1 MGYRAGI
8 CVLMLANLLSS
19 CTAAEA
25 NAVATAQR
33 VIGRG
38 TEGRVLSAYQAD
50 LDHDGSTE
58 MIAIT
63 CRSIKNGH
71 PLDGKVIVMQ
81 KKQGTFRPVWSQKRL
96 NPWKLRIADV
106 DGDGYKEII
115 AGVWKKSPKDPVMA
129 KRSFVY
135 SWTGSRMTP
144 KWLGSRLSRRFVD
157 FDVRDINKDGW
168 AELLAVEVSPGKPK
182 RIGIYR
188 WRSFGFDWIGSAK
201 PTKWK
206 ELTR

>member
-8 CVLMLANLLSS
+8 CVLLLANLLSY
-19 CTAAEA
+19 CAAAEA
-25 NAVATAQR
+25 DPVATAQR
-33 VIGRG
+33 VLGHG
-38 TEGRVLSAYQAD
+38 AEGRVLSAYLAD
-50 LDHDGSTE
+50 LDRDGSTE

-63 CRSIKNGH
+63 CRSIMNGH
-71 PLDGKVIVMQ
+71 PLGGKVIVMQ
-81 KKQGTFRPVWSQKRL
+81 KKQGTFRPVWSQNRL

-106 DGDGYKEII
+106 DGDGCKEII

-168 AELLAVEVSPGKPK
+168 AELLALEVSPGKPK